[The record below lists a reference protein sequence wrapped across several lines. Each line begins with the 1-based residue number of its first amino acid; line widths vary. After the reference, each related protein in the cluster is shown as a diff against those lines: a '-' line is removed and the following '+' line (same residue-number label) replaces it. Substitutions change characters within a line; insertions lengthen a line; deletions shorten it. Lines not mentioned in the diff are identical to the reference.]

1 MAEEGMGV
9 NVDVNFGRDFFAEQV
24 SVSHSPIR
32 FVIDFVRSTP
42 RIDGSAQGTKILT
55 SHSVVMIDPYLAKE
69 FLSVLSDNL
78 GKYEKKFGKID
89 KPAALQKFEKE
100 AEKQGKAPDR
110 QDYFG

>member
-1 MAEEGMGV
+1 MAENEMGV
-9 NVDVNFGRDFFAEQV
+9 EVDFGRDFFAEQV

-42 RIDGSAQGTKILT
+42 RIDGSAQNTKIFT

-69 FLSVLSDNL
+69 FLSVLSENV
-78 GKYEKKFGKID
+78 GKYEKKFGKIE
-89 KPAALQKFEKE
+89 KPAPLQKFE
-100 AEKQGKAPDR
+100 ADAGKQGKAPVK

>member
-1 MAEEGMGV
+1 MAENEMGV
-9 NVDVNFGRDFFAEQV
+9 EVSFGRDFFAEQV

-42 RIDGSAQGTKILT
+42 RIDGSTQSTKIFT

-69 FLSVLSDNL
+69 FLSVLSDNI
-78 GKYEKKFGKID
+78 GKYEKKFGRIE
-89 KPAALQKFEKE
+89 KPAPLQKFEKD